1 MLQHV
6 ILADHTTRI
15 ESRGSVNM
23 FALGWESSCRDF
35 NTYRFRE
42 DAVSIWTME
51 ANGLLRTVL
60 SKVWTLVFY

>member
-15 ESRGSVNM
+15 ESRGSVNVCVGM
-23 FALGWESSCRDF
+23 GIKLQRDF
-35 NTYRFRE
+35 NIYRFRE

-51 ANGLLRTVL
+51 ANDLLRTVL